1 MLEIKV
7 IGNAQDGS
15 GMEGGHPWMLTDSST
30 RQGYHFP
37 AYRAHVP
44 DIKKK
49 PDTLCFANGFDEKK
63 PCKIITTK
71 KGGELLVNCSKSE
84 DEHIILLT
92 IYGKFR
98 GAVMGLFR
106 YSGDIKLHGMGSI
119 STKNCAPQQNLILV
133 GDPKSKFV
141 VVLSGRSG
149 DNERYFLDQDGNP
162 LDHDFII
169 DNICLDTEVTN
180 MIKEANKWFKDEAVT
195 KLKDTFWAKHLKHS
209 PDQLEILKEKFNN
222 R

>member
-15 GMEGGHPWMLTDSST
+15 TYEGGHPWMLTDSST
-30 RQGYHFP
+30 RSVYHFQ

-44 DIKKK
+44 DMKKRSDDLHFCK
-49 PDTLCFANGFDEKK
+49 GFDEKK

-71 KGGELLVNCSKSE
+71 KGGELLVNCSEEE
-84 DEHIILLT
+84 DQKVTLLT

-98 GAVMGLFR
+98 GAIMGLFR
-106 YSGDIKLHGMGSI
+106 YEGDGKLLHSGTI
-119 STKNCAPQQNLILV
+119 STKNCSPQQNIIIV
-133 GDPKSKFV
+133 GDYKLI

-149 DNERYFLDQDGNP
+149 DNERYFLDQDGNELTHDYI
-162 LDHDFII
+162 LDQIG
-169 DNICLDTEVTN
+169 LDKEVTN
-180 MIKEANKWFKDEAVT
+180 MEKEINKWYVDEAKT
-195 KLKDTFWAKHLKHS
+195 KLSETFWAKYLKHS
-209 PDQLEILKEKFNN
+209 PDGLDLLKEKFNN